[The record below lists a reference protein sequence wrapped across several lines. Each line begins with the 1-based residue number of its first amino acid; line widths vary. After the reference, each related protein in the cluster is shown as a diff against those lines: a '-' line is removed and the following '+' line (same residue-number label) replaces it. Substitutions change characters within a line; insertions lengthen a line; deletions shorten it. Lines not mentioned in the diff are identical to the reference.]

1 MAGAEQNCVYRITE
15 RTFEPVPIELVVRL
29 NVTDARSI
37 ALRLRI
43 IARRP
48 RVIPRRNPG
57 E

>member
-15 RTFEPVPIELVVRL
+15 RTFVPVPIELVVRL

-57 E
+57 